1 MLQTPAGVT
10 FAGRRAH
17 SAAREQNLIV
27 WTMDSGKQAGAPR
40 LALWTCVSVM
50 ASLVVAAGVAIA
62 PRPVPRFHGT
72 TYTEVAPAAEFA
84 LVDHDG
90 RPVSLQSYRGA
101 PVLLFFG
108 YTHCPDVCPLTLDRL
123 TRALK
128 AAGGRTRDVRI
139 LLVTLDPARDTPAA
153 LKAYAGRFG
162 PAVTGLTGDSAS
174 LAKAWAGYGAYVTTV
189 AARPA
194 PAGHAHGAHPA
205 DPSAPAPAAT
215 KTVHSSV
222 VYGIDRR
229 GNLQVVISDTATP
242 EQVADDVRTLTRL

>member
-1 MLQTPAGVT
+1 M
-10 FAGRRAH
+10 
-17 SAAREQNLIV
+17 
-27 WTMDSGKQAGAPR
+27 MDSGKQAGAPR
-40 LALWTCVSVM
+40 LALWTCVAGM
-50 ASLVVAAGVAIA
+50 AALVVAAGVAIA

-90 RPVSLQSYRGA
+90 RPVSLRSYRGA

-123 TRALK
+123 TRALR
-128 AAGGRTRDVRI
+128 AAGGGARDVRI

-153 LKAYAGRFG
+153 LKAYASRFG
-162 PAVTGLTGDSAS
+162 PAVTGLTGDSVS
-174 LAKAWAGYGAYVTTV
+174 LATAWAGYGAYATTV
-189 AARPA
+189 AARTA
-194 PAGHAHGAHPA
+194 HAHGAHRA
-205 DPSAPAPAAT
+205 DESAPAPAAT

-222 VYGIDRR
+222 VYGIDRS

-242 EQVADDVRTLTRL
+242 EQIADDVRTLARR

>member
-1 MLQTPAGVT
+1 
-10 FAGRRAH
+10 
-17 SAAREQNLIV
+17 
-27 WTMDSGKQAGAPR
+27 MDSGKQAGAPR
-40 LALWTCVSVM
+40 LALWTCVAGM
-50 ASLVVAAGVAIA
+50 AALVVATGVAIA

-90 RPVSLQSYRGA
+90 RPVSLRSYRGA

-108 YTHCPDVCPLTLDRL
+108 YTHCPDVCPLTLDKL

-128 AAGGRTRDVRI
+128 AVGGGARDVRI

-153 LKAYAGRFG
+153 LKAYASRFG

-174 LAKAWAGYGAYVTTV
+174 LARAGAGYGAYVTTA

-194 PAGHAHGAHPA
+194 PGGHAHGARPA
-205 DPSAPAPAAT
+205 DQPAPPPTAT

-242 EQVADDVRTLTRL
+242 EQVADDVRTLAGL

>member
-1 MLQTPAGVT
+1 M
-10 FAGRRAH
+10 
-17 SAAREQNLIV
+17 
-27 WTMDSGKQAGAPR
+27 MDSGKQAGAPR
-40 LALWTCVSVM
+40 LALWTCVAVM
-50 ASLVVAAGVAIA
+50 AALVVTAGVAVA
-62 PRPVPRFHGT
+62 PRPMPRFHGT

-128 AAGGRTRDVRI
+128 SVGGRARDVRI

-153 LKAYAGRFG
+153 LKAYASRFG
-162 PAVTGLTGDSAS
+162 PAVTGLTGDSAA
-174 LAKAWAGYGAYVTTV
+174 LAKAWAGYGAYVTTA

-194 PAGHAHGAHPA
+194 SAAGHAHAA
-205 DPSAPAPAAT
+205 DQPVPTAT

-242 EQVADDVRTLTRL
+242 EQVADDVRTLARL